1 MKVEP
6 RNRHLLVKVVEAI
19 EAQPSIL
26 VPDDYVTAK
35 AHELAK
41 VLASSS
47 DCYACYEVGQHVI
60 VEGHMIKDVCVLGQ
74 NHQLVSEI
82 YVLAVVTGV
91 KL

>member
-1 MKVEP
+1 MRVEP
-6 RNRHLLVKVVEAI
+6 RNRHLLVEVVEAV

-26 VPDDYVTAK
+26 VPDDYVVAK

-47 DCYACYEVGQHVI
+47 DGYEAGQHVI
-60 VEGHMIKDVCVLGQ
+60 VEGHMIKDVSVLGQ
-74 NHQLVSEI
+74 NHQLVSEN